1 MVSGVGAT
9 LSTGEPPP
17 QAPRSASG
25 ARMINRFMSVS
36 CSVERRQRRSQ
47 LAPELEL
54 RWKTVLARTRHE

>member
-1 MVSGVGAT
+1 
-9 LSTGEPPP
+9 
-17 QAPRSASG
+17 
-25 ARMINRFMSVS
+25 MINRFMSVS